1 MSTIIEHAQALLDT
15 ASAGLESREFS
26 PVEASDIIALAQ
38 DTLRHG
44 AVQEAGALALEELKT
59 LESLRRLLAY
69 GRDTGRAGE
78 NELQLLDLLSAR
90 PQIKP
95 KTGIR
100 GALPAFEW
108 LASTRP
114 QISRLLQKINA

>member
-1 MSTIIEHAQALLDT
+1 MSTIIEHAQALLET
-15 ASAGLESREFS
+15 ASAGIESREFS

-38 DTLRHG
+38 DTIRQG
-44 AVQEAGALALEELKT
+44 AMQEVGALALEELKT

-69 GRDTGRAGE
+69 RRDTGRAGE
-78 NELQLLDLLSAR
+78 SEMQLLDLLSAR

-95 KTGIR
+95 KTGIK